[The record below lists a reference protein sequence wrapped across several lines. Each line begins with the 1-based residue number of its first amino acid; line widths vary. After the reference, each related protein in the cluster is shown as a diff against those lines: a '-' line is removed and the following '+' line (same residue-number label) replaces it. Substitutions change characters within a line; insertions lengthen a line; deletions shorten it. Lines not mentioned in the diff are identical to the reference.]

1 MRHYTEPHY
10 PRSAA
15 ARRLSGSV
23 RLAFTVN
30 DAGET
35 EDAQVMDS
43 EPADV
48 FDEAALNAVKRWR
61 FDPPGNGAGKTVRTE
76 VRLVFK
82 PVD

>member
-15 ARRLSGSV
+15 ARQLSGSV

-35 EDAQVMDS
+35 EDVQVMDS